1 MEEQAAAEAQ
11 EQHHADPGHR
21 HPRIDTSIALHIN
34 DGRVNHRWA
43 LRALAD
49 RVARGSVVVVAMLP
63 GCIVAAFVTRLVVP
77 SLGANKAL
85 KRAEAR
91 AGAAVVTHFDQGRA
105 LAARLASVPDPL
117 VRSGSTARRRRRGR
131 R

>member
-43 LRALAD
+43 LSALAD
-49 RVARGSVVVVAMLP
+49 RVCGSVVVVAMLP

-117 VRSGSTARRRRRGR
+117 VPASVRRPSHRRP
-131 R
+131 

>member
-21 HPRIDTSIALHIN
+21 HPRIDTSITLHIN

-49 RVARGSVVVVAMLP
+49 RVACGSVVVVAMLP
-63 GCIVAAFVTRLVVP
+63 GCIVAAFATRLVVP

-117 VRSGSTARRRRRGR
+117 VPASVRRPSHRRP
-131 R
+131 